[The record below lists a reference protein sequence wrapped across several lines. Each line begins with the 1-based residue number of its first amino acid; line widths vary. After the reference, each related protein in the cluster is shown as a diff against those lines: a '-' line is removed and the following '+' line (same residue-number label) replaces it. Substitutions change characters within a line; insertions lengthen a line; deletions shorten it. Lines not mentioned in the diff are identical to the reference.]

1 LAYKLPGVPFVPIL
15 LPNRAVLFAKIVG
28 NRQVLCRSGRILFCN
43 FYRLNLPVFLIKYR
57 KILVVTY
64 GSVNFSHLDTE
75 VVEFFEVLDRYLY
88 PLGPVETR
96 PIDYFDFS
104 LYLLS
109 VFLVSIKFLGFSLTS
124 FSLVECF
131 SSSQP

>member
-1 LAYKLPGVPFVPIL
+1 M
-15 LPNRAVLFAKIVG
+15 
-28 NRQVLCRSGRILFCN
+28 
-43 FYRLNLPVFLIKYR
+43 PVFLIKYR

-64 GSVNFSHLDTE
+64 GSVNFFHLDTE
-75 VVEFFEVLDRYLY
+75 VVEFSKFLARYLY

-96 PIDYFDFS
+96 PIDYFDFL

-124 FSLVECF
+124 FSLVEC
-131 SSSQP
+131 SSS

>member
-1 LAYKLPGVPFVPIL
+1 M
-15 LPNRAVLFAKIVG
+15 
-28 NRQVLCRSGRILFCN
+28 
-43 FYRLNLPVFLIKYR
+43 PVFLIKYR

-64 GSVNFSHLDTE
+64 GSVNFLILDTE
-75 VVEFFEVLDRYLY
+75 IVEFFEVLDRYLY
-88 PLGPVETR
+88 SLGPVGTR

-131 SSSQP
+131 SLWQP

>member
-1 LAYKLPGVPFVPIL
+1 M
-15 LPNRAVLFAKIVG
+15 
-28 NRQVLCRSGRILFCN
+28 
-43 FYRLNLPVFLIKYR
+43 PVFLIKYR
-57 KILVVTY
+57 KILMVTY
-64 GSVNFSHLDTE
+64 GSVNFPYLDTE
-75 VVEFFEVLDRYLY
+75 VEVLNRYLY

-124 FSLVECF
+124 FLLVECF
-131 SSSQP
+131 SS